1 MIYSSPSFLS
11 LFEEHLLSIYKKIDW
26 DFFLLYNEVMDQ
38 CILNILSNE
47 TVVYKDQEK
56 YYVRSSFLQKIRDLY
71 NKEENPKYTREFLL
85 FEIEN
90 EYYYTIT
97 LQKKDHIEDYIQKLY
112 HFIDLFKHKGSC
124 YKDIYKYISCL
135 YESHRIY
142 WFCTLLFIDDSL
154 MDHFRKQLN
163 SLKENNADKE
173 FSIDS
178 MMNATLFLTLLYDLN
193 AMTDDDLAY
202 YYDVYV
208 LLH

>member
-56 YYVRSSFLQKIRDLY
+56 YDVRSSFLQKIRDLY

-97 LQKKDHIEDYIQKLY
+97 Q
-112 HFIDLFKHKGSC
+112 
-124 YKDIYKYISCL
+124 
-135 YESHRIY
+135 
-142 WFCTLLFIDDSL
+142 
-154 MDHFRKQLN
+154 
-163 SLKENNADKE
+163 
-173 FSIDS
+173 
-178 MMNATLFLTLLYDLN
+178 
-193 AMTDDDLAY
+193 
-202 YYDVYV
+202 
-208 LLH
+208 